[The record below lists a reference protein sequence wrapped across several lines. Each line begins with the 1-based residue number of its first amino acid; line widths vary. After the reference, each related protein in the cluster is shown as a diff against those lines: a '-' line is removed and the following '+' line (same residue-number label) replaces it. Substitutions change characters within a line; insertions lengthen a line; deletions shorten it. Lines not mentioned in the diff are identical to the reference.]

1 MARIAVGPMSP
12 GDALVLLGQAGESH
26 EARHELA
33 SRMMM
38 RSDIVLRIDLSAR
51 LVIGQR
57 MVMEPNP
64 KSLNEVGLVRWL
76 DIQFPY

>member
-1 MARIAVGPMSP
+1 MPRIAVGPMSP
-12 GDALVLLGQAGESH
+12 ADALVLLGQSGESH

-33 SRMMM
+33 ARMQM

-57 MVMEPNP
+57 MMLEPNP
-64 KSLNEVGLVRWL
+64 KTPGEVGLVHWL